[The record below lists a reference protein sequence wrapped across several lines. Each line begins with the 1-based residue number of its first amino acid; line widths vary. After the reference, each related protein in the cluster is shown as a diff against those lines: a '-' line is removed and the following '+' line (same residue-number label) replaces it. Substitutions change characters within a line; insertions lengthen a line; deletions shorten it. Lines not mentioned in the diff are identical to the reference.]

1 MRRNKLKV
9 LSSLAILGIAGLGL
23 AACNN
28 NTGSGTTPS
37 PTPTPTENGGGATTT
52 PTPTPVPT
60 TPSQTT
66 TTTPNQSSTANTP
79 AQKVVKS
86 ISISGGKTLY
96 LVGEE
101 FSFDGVVVTKTYND
115 ETQETATADEV
126 TYKIYSDEDGTKE
139 ATSIATAGT
148 YYVYVTCGGKDNYYA
163 ITVQEKQQTI
173 HENAVVKGV
182 TPTKTDISTKVDI
195 YNQNGNEVYATAN
208 SSKKI
213 QSEDKSATC
222 DGIEFSQRLKM
233 QGSAVAAGESVS
245 VAADGTVSNG
255 RVIVVKV
262 AQASK
267 LTFYGMPS
275 SEQKRSFI
283 LTNNADYSR
292 EVASAADKTNIGSY
306 KFDVAAG
313 TYYFYVGASND
324 ALGTNAGGW
333 YFYGVDIAYD
343 VPTSSLTYSEIKV
356 DASNAKTDFN
366 LNDTFSTDGLVVKGK
381 NNLGTWDILSKE
393 DYKVTNTDDTEVST
407 ATPGKKTLKVTA
419 KGHSDNYDI
428 QVINPNATVENIVVK
443 EEAKGVYKQ
452 GEVISLSG
460 LVITSTD
467 SDSVTQDIAYDAEK
481 ITYKVLDGETDVT
494 SQFTTLTKGT
504 YTVELT
510 YASKTTTYNITML
523 EVKER
528 KFEYKNEVAVGSDS
542 YASSLIV
549 SYTDGTDADW
559 SKYNDTILST
569 AEGYSTK
576 FYSDADCTTLIDT
589 ATNAFA
595 SVGTVYMKLSYQ
607 DYSSNA
613 ITLTVKNFNSESYYT
628 KDNLTSSSVVKDATI
643 FDGNLITITGGKNLG
658 APEGKDG
665 ICNQEVQIK
674 LDANTDASKFKGL
687 ILNIKQKVALKLYMN
702 CSTDKSGKT
711 FVIKDP
717 TGKIVFTS
725 NDIVKNKTDNT
736 LVEVTLEAGTY
747 TIESLTGSVRF
758 AGIEATKAE

>member
-28 NTGSGTTPS
+28 NTGSGTTQS
-37 PTPTPTENGGGATTT
+37 PTSTPTENGGGATTPT

-60 TPSQTT
+60 TPSQST
-66 TTTPNQSSTANTP
+66 TTTPNQSSTNTP
-79 AQKVVKS
+79 EQNKIES
-86 ISISGGKTLY
+86 ISVSGQTK
-96 LVGEE
+96 E
-101 FSFDGVVVTKTYND
+101 FLPGSEFVFGGTVTKN
-115 ETQETATADEV
+115 
-126 TYKIYSDEDGTKE
+126 YSDGSQVVATEEEYIVTIYTDNSYETE
-139 ATSIATAGT
+139 AENIKTAGT
-148 YYVYVTCGGKDNYYA
+148 YYVVVSIGDKLATYEIV
-163 ITVQEKQQTI
+163 VREKQQTI

-195 YNQNGNEVYATAN
+195 YNQHGNEVYVTAN

-213 QSEDKSATC
+213 QSEDKTATC

-233 QGSAVAAGESVS
+233 QGSAVAAGESVNVS
-245 VAADGTVSNG
+245 ADGTVSNG

-306 KFDVAAG
+306 EFDVAAG
-313 TYYFYVGASND
+313 TYYFYVGATN
-324 ALGTNAGGW
+324 ATLGTTAGGW

-343 VPTSSLTYSEIKV
+343 VPASSLTYSEIKV
-356 DASNAKTDFN
+356 DASNVRTDFN

-419 KGHSDNYDI
+419 KGHSDTYDI
-428 QVINPNATVENIVVK
+428 QVINPNATIENIVVK

-481 ITYKVLDGETDVT
+481 ITYKVLDGEADVT
-494 SQFTTLTKGT
+494 SQFITLTKGT

-523 EVKER
+523 EVKEG

-628 KDNLTSSSVVKDATI
+628 KDNLTSSSVVKNVTI

-747 TIESLTGSVRF
+747 TIESITGSVRF

>member
-1 MRRNKLKV
+1 MKRNKLKV

-28 NTGSGTTPS
+28 NTGSGTTQS
-37 PTPTPTENGGGATTT
+37 PTTTPTENGGGATTPT

-60 TPSQTT
+60 TPSQST
-66 TTTPNQSSTANTP
+66 TTTPNQSSTNTP
-79 AQKVVKS
+79 EQNKIES
-86 ISISGGKTLY
+86 ISVSGQTK
-96 LVGEE
+96 E
-101 FSFDGVVVTKTYND
+101 FLPGSEFVFGGTVTKN
-115 ETQETATADEV
+115 
-126 TYKIYSDEDGTKE
+126 YSDGSQVVATEEEYIVTIYTDNSYETE
-139 ATSIATAGT
+139 AENIKTAGT
-148 YYVYVTCGGKDNYYA
+148 YYVVVSIGDKLATYEIV
-163 ITVQEKQQTI
+163 VREKQQTI

-182 TPTKTDISTKVDI
+182 TPTNTDISTKVDI
-195 YNQNGNEVYATAN
+195 YNQHGNEVYVTAN

-213 QSEDKSATC
+213 QSEDKTATC

-233 QGSAVAAGESVS
+233 QGSAVAAGESVNVS
-245 VAADGTVSNG
+245 ADGTVSNG

-306 KFDVAAG
+306 EFDVAAG
-313 TYYFYVGASND
+313 TYYFYVGATN
-324 ALGTNAGGW
+324 ATLGTTAGGW

-343 VPTSSLTYSEIKV
+343 VPASSLTYSEIKV
-356 DASNAKTDFN
+356 DASNVRTDFN

-419 KGHSDNYDI
+419 KGHSDTYDI
-428 QVINPNATVENIVVK
+428 QVINPNATIENIVVK

-481 ITYKVLDGETDVT
+481 ITYKVLDGEADVT

-523 EVKER
+523 EVKEG

-613 ITLTVKNFNSESYYT
+613 ITLTVKNFNSESYYV
-628 KDNLTSSSVVKDATI
+628 KDANLTSGTDYKKQTLFEGNFVDVKV
-643 FDGNLITITGGKNLG
+643 GTGTCKADSNT
-658 APEGKDG
+658 A
-665 ICNQEVQIK
+665 INQGEMQIK
-674 LDANTDASKFKGL
+674 LDAGDGKEIIFVV
-687 ILNIKQKVALKLYMN
+687 KQKITLKIIAN
-702 CSTDKSGKT
+702 ASGNKKYI
-711 FVIKDP
+711 IKDAVG
-717 TGKIVFTS
+717 TELKAGDLS
-725 NDIVKNKTDNT
+725 KTADGDT
-736 LVEVTLEAGTY
+736 TIEITLEAGTY
-747 TIESLTGSVRF
+747 SFTSNGGGVRF

>member
-66 TTTPNQSSTANTP
+66 TTTPNQSSTNTP
-79 AQKVVKS
+79 EQNKIES
-86 ISISGGKTLY
+86 ISVSGQTK
-96 LVGEE
+96 E
-101 FSFDGVVVTKTYND
+101 FLPGSEFVFGGTVTKN
-115 ETQETATADEV
+115 
-126 TYKIYSDEDGTKE
+126 YSDGSQVVATEEEYIVTIYTDNSYETE
-139 ATSIATAGT
+139 AENIKTAGT
-148 YYVYVTCGGKDNYYA
+148 YYVVVSIGDKLATYEIV
-163 ITVQEKQQTI
+163 VREKQQTI

-195 YNQNGNEVYATAN
+195 YNQHGNEVYVTAN

-213 QSEDKSATC
+213 QSEDKTATC

-233 QGSAVAAGESVS
+233 QGSAVAAGESVNVS
-245 VAADGTVSNG
+245 ADGTVSNG

-306 KFDVAAG
+306 EFDVAAG
-313 TYYFYVGASND
+313 TYYFYVGATN
-324 ALGTNAGGW
+324 ATLGTTAGGW

-343 VPTSSLTYSEIKV
+343 VPASSLTYSEIKV
-356 DASNAKTDFN
+356 DASNVRTDFN

-419 KGHSDNYDI
+419 KGHSDTYDI
-428 QVINPNATVENIVVK
+428 QVINPNATIENIVVK

-481 ITYKVLDGETDVT
+481 ITYKVLDGEADVT

-523 EVKER
+523 EVKEG

-613 ITLTVKNFNSESYYT
+613 ITLTVKNFNSESYYV
-628 KDNLTSSSVVKDATI
+628 KDANLTSGTDYKKQTLFEGNFVDVKV
-643 FDGNLITITGGKNLG
+643 GTGTCKADSNT
-658 APEGKDG
+658 A
-665 ICNQEVQIK
+665 INQGEMQIK
-674 LDANTDASKFKGL
+674 LDAGDGKEIIFVV
-687 ILNIKQKVALKLYMN
+687 KQKITLKIIAN
-702 CSTDKSGKT
+702 ASGNKKYI
-711 FVIKDP
+711 IKDAVG
-717 TGKIVFTS
+717 TELKAGDLS
-725 NDIVKNKTDNT
+725 KTADGDT
-736 LVEVTLEAGTY
+736 TIEITLEAGTY
-747 TIESLTGSVRF
+747 SFTSNGGGVRF

>member
-1 MRRNKLKV
+1 MKRNKLKV

-28 NTGSGTTPS
+28 NTGSGTTQS
-37 PTPTPTENGGGATTT
+37 PTTTPTENGGGATTPT

-60 TPSQTT
+60 TPSQSTT
-66 TTTPNQSSTANTP
+66 PTPNQSSTNTP
-79 AQKVVKS
+79 EQNKIES
-86 ISISGGKTLY
+86 ISVSGQTK
-96 LVGEE
+96 E
-101 FSFDGVVVTKTYND
+101 FLPGSEFVFGGTVTKN
-115 ETQETATADEV
+115 
-126 TYKIYSDEDGTKE
+126 YSDGSQVVATEEEYIVTIYTDNSYETE
-139 ATSIATAGT
+139 AENIKTAGT
-148 YYVYVTCGGKDNYYA
+148 YYVVVSIGDKLATYEIV
-163 ITVQEKQQTI
+163 VREKQQTI

-195 YNQNGNEVYATAN
+195 YNQHGNEVYVTAN

-213 QSEDKSATC
+213 QSEDKTATC

-233 QGSAVAAGESVS
+233 QGSAVAAGESVNVS
-245 VAADGTVSNG
+245 ADGTVSNG

-306 KFDVAAG
+306 EFDVAAG
-313 TYYFYVGASND
+313 TYYFYVGATN
-324 ALGTNAGGW
+324 ATLGTTAGGW

-343 VPTSSLTYSEIKV
+343 VPASSLTYSEIKV
-356 DASNAKTDFN
+356 DASNVRTDFN

-419 KGHSDNYDI
+419 KGHSDTYDI
-428 QVINPNATVENIVVK
+428 QVINPNATIENIVVK

-481 ITYKVLDGETDVT
+481 ITYKVLDGEADVT

-523 EVKER
+523 EVKEG

-613 ITLTVKNFNSESYYT
+613 ITLTVKNFNSESYYV
-628 KDNLTSSSVVKDATI
+628 KDANLTSGTDYKKQTLFEGNFVDVKV
-643 FDGNLITITGGKNLG
+643 GTGTCKADSNT
-658 APEGKDG
+658 A
-665 ICNQEVQIK
+665 INQGEMQIK
-674 LDANTDASKFKGL
+674 LDAGDGKEIIFVV
-687 ILNIKQKVALKLYMN
+687 KQKITLKIIAN
-702 CSTDKSGKT
+702 ASGNKKYI
-711 FVIKDP
+711 IKDAVG
-717 TGKIVFTS
+717 TELKAGDLS
-725 NDIVKNKTDNT
+725 KTADGDT
-736 LVEVTLEAGTY
+736 TIEITLEAGTY
-747 TIESLTGSVRF
+747 SFTSNGGGVRF

>member
-1 MRRNKLKV
+1 MKRNKLKV

-28 NTGSGTTPS
+28 NTGSGTTQS
-37 PTPTPTENGGGATTT
+37 PTTTPTENGGGATTPT

-60 TPSQTT
+60 TPSQST
-66 TTTPNQSSTANTP
+66 TTTPNQSSTNTP
-79 AQKVVKS
+79 EQNKIES
-86 ISISGGKTLY
+86 ISVSGQTK
-96 LVGEE
+96 E
-101 FSFDGVVVTKTYND
+101 FLPGSEFVFGGTVTKN
-115 ETQETATADEV
+115 
-126 TYKIYSDEDGTKE
+126 YSDGSQVVATEEEYIVTIYTDNSYETE
-139 ATSIATAGT
+139 AENIKTAGT
-148 YYVYVTCGGKDNYYA
+148 YYVVVSIGDKLATYEIV
-163 ITVQEKQQTI
+163 VREKQQTI

-195 YNQNGNEVYATAN
+195 YNQHGNEVYVTAN

-213 QSEDKSATC
+213 QSEDKTATC

-233 QGSAVAAGESVS
+233 QGSAVAAGESVNVS
-245 VAADGTVSNG
+245 ADGTVSNG

-306 KFDVAAG
+306 EFDVAAG
-313 TYYFYVGASND
+313 TYYFYVGSTNAT
-324 ALGTNAGGW
+324 LGTTAGGW

-343 VPTSSLTYSEIKV
+343 VPASSLTYSEIKV
-356 DASNAKTDFN
+356 DASNVRTDFN

-419 KGHSDNYDI
+419 KGHSDTYDI
-428 QVINPNATVENIVVK
+428 QVINPNATIENIVVK

-481 ITYKVLDGETDVT
+481 ITYKVLDGEADVT

-523 EVKER
+523 EVKEG

-613 ITLTVKNFNSESYYT
+613 ITLTVKNFNSESYYV
-628 KDNLTSSSVVKDATI
+628 KDANLTSGTDYKKQTLFEGNFVDVKV
-643 FDGNLITITGGKNLG
+643 GTGTCKADSNT
-658 APEGKDG
+658 A
-665 ICNQEVQIK
+665 INQGEMQIK
-674 LDANTDASKFKGL
+674 LDAGDGKEIIFVV
-687 ILNIKQKVALKLYMN
+687 KQKITLKIIAN
-702 CSTDKSGKT
+702 ASGNKKYI
-711 FVIKDP
+711 IKDAVG
-717 TGKIVFTS
+717 TELKAGDLS
-725 NDIVKNKTDNT
+725 KTADGDT
-736 LVEVTLEAGTY
+736 TIEITLEAGTY
-747 TIESLTGSVRF
+747 SFTSNGGGVRF

>member
-28 NTGSGTTPS
+28 TGSGTTQS
-37 PTPTPTENGGGATTT
+37 PTTTPTENGGGATTPT

-60 TPSQTT
+60 TPSQSTT
-66 TTTPNQSSTANTP
+66 PTPNQSSTNTP
-79 AQKVVKS
+79 EQNKIES
-86 ISISGGKTLY
+86 ISVSGQTK
-96 LVGEE
+96 E
-101 FSFDGVVVTKTYND
+101 FLPGSEFVFGGTVTKN
-115 ETQETATADEV
+115 
-126 TYKIYSDEDGTKE
+126 YSDGSQVVATEEEYIVTIYTDNSYETE
-139 ATSIATAGT
+139 AENIKTAGT
-148 YYVYVTCGGKDNYYA
+148 YYVVVSIGDKLATYEIV
-163 ITVQEKQQTI
+163 VREKQQTI

-195 YNQNGNEVYATAN
+195 YNQHGNEVYVTAN

-213 QSEDKSATC
+213 QSEDKTATC

-233 QGSAVAAGESVS
+233 QGSAVAAGESVNVS
-245 VAADGTVSNG
+245 ADGTVSNG

-306 KFDVAAG
+306 EFDVAAG
-313 TYYFYVGASND
+313 TYYFYVGATN
-324 ALGTNAGGW
+324 ATLGTTAGGW

-343 VPTSSLTYSEIKV
+343 VPASSLTYSEIKV
-356 DASNAKTDFN
+356 DASNVRTDFN

-419 KGHSDNYDI
+419 KGHSDTYDI
-428 QVINPNATVENIVVK
+428 QVINPNATIENIVVK

-481 ITYKVLDGETDVT
+481 ITYKVLDGEADVT

-523 EVKER
+523 EVKEG

-613 ITLTVKNFNSESYYT
+613 ITLTVKNFNSESYYV
-628 KDNLTSSSVVKDATI
+628 KDANLTSGTDYKKQTLFEGNFVDVKV
-643 FDGNLITITGGKNLG
+643 GTGTCKADSNT
-658 APEGKDG
+658 A
-665 ICNQEVQIK
+665 INQGEMQIK
-674 LDANTDASKFKGL
+674 LDAGDGKEIIFVV
-687 ILNIKQKVALKLYMN
+687 KQKITLKIIAN
-702 CSTDKSGKT
+702 ASGNKKYI
-711 FVIKDP
+711 IKDAVG
-717 TGKIVFTS
+717 TELKAGDLS
-725 NDIVKNKTDNT
+725 KTADGDT
-736 LVEVTLEAGTY
+736 TIEITLEAGTY
-747 TIESLTGSVRF
+747 SFTSNGGGVRF

>member
-28 NTGSGTTPS
+28 NTGSGTTQS
-37 PTPTPTENGGGATTT
+37 PTTTPTENGGGATTPT

-60 TPSQTT
+60 TPSQST
-66 TTTPNQSSTANTP
+66 TTTPNQSSTNTP
-79 AQKVVKS
+79 EQNKIES
-86 ISISGGKTLY
+86 ISVSGQTK
-96 LVGEE
+96 E
-101 FSFDGVVVTKTYND
+101 FLPGSEFVFGGTVTKN
-115 ETQETATADEV
+115 
-126 TYKIYSDEDGTKE
+126 YSDGSQVVATEEEYIVTIYTDNSYETE
-139 ATSIATAGT
+139 AENIKTAGT
-148 YYVYVTCGGKDNYYA
+148 YYVVVSIGDKLATYEIV
-163 ITVQEKQQTI
+163 VREKQQTI

-195 YNQNGNEVYATAN
+195 YNQHGNEVYVTAN

-213 QSEDKSATC
+213 QSEDKTATC

-233 QGSAVAAGESVS
+233 QGSAVAAGESVNVS
-245 VAADGTVSNG
+245 ADGTVSNG

-306 KFDVAAG
+306 EFDVAAG
-313 TYYFYVGASND
+313 TYYFYVGATN
-324 ALGTNAGGW
+324 ATLGTTAGGW

-343 VPTSSLTYSEIKV
+343 VPASSLTYSEIKV
-356 DASNAKTDFN
+356 DASNVRTDFN

-419 KGHSDNYDI
+419 KGHSDTYDI
-428 QVINPNATVENIVVK
+428 QVINPNATIENIVVK

-467 SDSVTQDIAYDAEK
+467 SDSVTQDIAYDVEK
-481 ITYKVLDGETDVT
+481 ITYKVLDGEADVT

-523 EVKER
+523 EVKEG

-613 ITLTVKNFNSESYYT
+613 ITLTVKNFNSESYYV
-628 KDNLTSSSVVKDATI
+628 KDANLTSGTDYKKQTLFEGNFVDVKV
-643 FDGNLITITGGKNLG
+643 GTGTCKADSNT
-658 APEGKDG
+658 A
-665 ICNQEVQIK
+665 INQGEMQIK
-674 LDANTDASKFKGL
+674 LDAGDGKEIIFVV
-687 ILNIKQKVALKLYMN
+687 KQKITLKIIAN
-702 CSTDKSGKT
+702 ASGNKKYI
-711 FVIKDP
+711 IKDAVG
-717 TGKIVFTS
+717 TELKAGDLS
-725 NDIVKNKTDNT
+725 KTADGDT
-736 LVEVTLEAGTY
+736 TIEITLEAGTY
-747 TIESLTGSVRF
+747 SFTSNGGGVRF

>member
-1 MRRNKLKV
+1 MKRNKLKV

-28 NTGSGTTPS
+28 NTGSGTTQS
-37 PTPTPTENGGGATTT
+37 PTQTPTENGGATTPT

-60 TPSQTT
+60 TPSQST
-66 TTTPNQSSTANTP
+66 TTTPNQSSTNTP
-79 AQKVVKS
+79 EQNKIES
-86 ISISGGKTLY
+86 ISVSGQTK
-96 LVGEE
+96 E
-101 FSFDGVVVTKTYND
+101 FLPGSEFVFGGTVTKN
-115 ETQETATADEV
+115 
-126 TYKIYSDEDGTKE
+126 YSDGSQVVATEEEYIVTIYTDNSYETE
-139 ATSIATAGT
+139 AENIKTAGT
-148 YYVYVTCGGKDNYYA
+148 YYVVVSIGDKLATYEIV
-163 ITVQEKQQTI
+163 VREKQQTI

-195 YNQNGNEVYATAN
+195 YNQHGNEVYVTAN

-213 QSEDKSATC
+213 QSEDKTATC

-233 QGSAVAAGESVS
+233 QGSAVAAGESVNVS
-245 VAADGTVSNG
+245 ADGTVSNG

-306 KFDVAAG
+306 EFDVAAG
-313 TYYFYVGASND
+313 TYYFYVGATN
-324 ALGTNAGGW
+324 ATLGTTAGGW

-343 VPTSSLTYSEIKV
+343 VPASSLTYSEIKV
-356 DASNAKTDFN
+356 DASNVRTDFN

-393 DYKVTNTDDTEVST
+393 DYKVTNNDDTEVST

-419 KGHSDNYDI
+419 KGHSDTYDI
-428 QVINPNATVENIVVK
+428 QVINPNATIENIVVK

-452 GEVISLSG
+452 GEVIYLSG

-481 ITYKVLDGETDVT
+481 ITYKVLDGEADVT

-523 EVKER
+523 EVKEG

-613 ITLTVKNFNSESYYT
+613 ITLTVKNFNSESYYV
-628 KDNLTSSSVVKDATI
+628 KDANLTSGTDYKKQTLFEGNFVDVKV
-643 FDGNLITITGGKNLG
+643 GTGTCKADSNT
-658 APEGKDG
+658 A
-665 ICNQEVQIK
+665 INQGEMQIK
-674 LDANTDASKFKGL
+674 LDAGDGKEIIFVV
-687 ILNIKQKVALKLYMN
+687 KQKITLKIIAN
-702 CSTDKSGKT
+702 ASGNKKYI
-711 FVIKDP
+711 IKDAVG
-717 TGKIVFTS
+717 TELKAGDLS
-725 NDIVKNKTDNT
+725 KTADGDT
-736 LVEVTLEAGTY
+736 TIEITLEAGTY
-747 TIESLTGSVRF
+747 SFTSNGGGVRF

>member
-1 MRRNKLKV
+1 MKRNKLKV
-9 LSSLAILGIAGLGL
+9 LNSLAILGIAGLGL

-28 NTGSGTTPS
+28 NTGSGTTQS
-37 PTPTPTENGGGATTT
+37 PTTTPTENGGGATTPT

-60 TPSQTT
+60 TPSQST
-66 TTTPNQSSTANTP
+66 TTTPNQSSTNTP
-79 AQKVVKS
+79 EQNKIES
-86 ISISGGKTLY
+86 ISVSGQTK
-96 LVGEE
+96 E
-101 FSFDGVVVTKTYND
+101 FLPGSEFVFGGTVTKN
-115 ETQETATADEV
+115 
-126 TYKIYSDEDGTKE
+126 YSDGSQVVATEEEYIVTIYTDNSYETE
-139 ATSIATAGT
+139 AENIKTAGT
-148 YYVYVTCGGKDNYYA
+148 YYVVVSIGDKLATYEIV
-163 ITVQEKQQTI
+163 VREKQQTI

-182 TPTKTDISTKVDI
+182 TPTETDISTKVDI
-195 YNQNGNEVYATAN
+195 YNQHGNEVYVTAN

-213 QSEDKSATC
+213 QSEDKTATC

-233 QGSAVAAGESVS
+233 QGSAVAAGESVNVS
-245 VAADGTVSNG
+245 ADGTVSNG

-306 KFDVAAG
+306 EFDVAAG
-313 TYYFYVGASND
+313 TYYFYVGATN
-324 ALGTNAGGW
+324 ATLGTTAGGW

-343 VPTSSLTYSEIKV
+343 VPASSLTYSEIKV
-356 DASNAKTDFN
+356 DASNVRTDFN

-419 KGHSDNYDI
+419 KGHSDTYDI
-428 QVINPNATVENIVVK
+428 QVINPNATIENIVVK

-481 ITYKVLDGETDVT
+481 ITYKVLDGEADVT

-523 EVKER
+523 EVKEG

-613 ITLTVKNFNSESYYT
+613 ITLTVKNFNSESYYV
-628 KDNLTSSSVVKDATI
+628 KDANLTSGTDYKKQTLFEGNFVDVKV
-643 FDGNLITITGGKNLG
+643 GTGTCKADSNT
-658 APEGKDG
+658 A
-665 ICNQEVQIK
+665 INQGEMQIK
-674 LDANTDASKFKGL
+674 LDAGDGKEIIFVV
-687 ILNIKQKVALKLYMN
+687 KQKITLKIIAN
-702 CSTDKSGKT
+702 ASGNKKYI
-711 FVIKDP
+711 IKDAVG
-717 TGKIVFTS
+717 TELKAGDLS
-725 NDIVKNKTDNT
+725 KTADGDT
-736 LVEVTLEAGTY
+736 TIEITLEAGTY
-747 TIESLTGSVRF
+747 SFTSNGGGVRF

>member
-1 MRRNKLKV
+1 MKRNKLKV

-28 NTGSGTTPS
+28 NTGSGTTQS
-37 PTPTPTENGGGATTT
+37 PTTTPTENGGGATTPT

-60 TPSQTT
+60 TPSQST
-66 TTTPNQSSTANTP
+66 TTTPNQSSTNTP
-79 AQKVVKS
+79 EQNKIES
-86 ISISGGKTLY
+86 ISVSGQTK
-96 LVGEE
+96 E
-101 FSFDGVVVTKTYND
+101 FLPGSEFVFGGTVTKN
-115 ETQETATADEV
+115 
-126 TYKIYSDEDGTKE
+126 YSDGSQVVATEEEYIVTIYTDNSYETE
-139 ATSIATAGT
+139 AENIKTAGT
-148 YYVYVTCGGKDNYYA
+148 YYVVVSIGDKLATYEIV
-163 ITVQEKQQTI
+163 VREKQQTI

-195 YNQNGNEVYATAN
+195 YNQHGNEVYVTAN

-213 QSEDKSATC
+213 QSEDKTATC

-233 QGSAVAAGESVS
+233 QGSAVAAGESVNVS
-245 VAADGTVSNG
+245 ADGTVSNG

-306 KFDVAAG
+306 EFDVAAG
-313 TYYFYVGASND
+313 TYYFYVGATN
-324 ALGTNAGGW
+324 ATLGTTAGGW

-343 VPTSSLTYSEIKV
+343 VPASSLTYSEIKV
-356 DASNAKTDFN
+356 DASNVRTDFN

-419 KGHSDNYDI
+419 KGHSDTYDI
-428 QVINPNATVENIVVK
+428 QVINPNATIENIVVK

-481 ITYKVLDGETDVT
+481 ITYKVLDGEADVT

-523 EVKER
+523 EVKEG

-613 ITLTVKNFNSESYYT
+613 ITLTVKNFNSESYYV
-628 KDNLTSSSVVKDATI
+628 KDANLTSGTDYKKQTLFEGNFVDVKV
-643 FDGNLITITGGKNLG
+643 GTGTCKADSNT
-658 APEGKDG
+658 A
-665 ICNQEVQIK
+665 INQGEMQIK
-674 LDANTDASKFKGL
+674 LDAGDGKEIIFVV
-687 ILNIKQKVALKLYMN
+687 KQKITLKIIAN
-702 CSTDKSGKT
+702 ASGNKKYI
-711 FVIKDP
+711 IKDAVG
-717 TGKIVFTS
+717 TELKAGDLS
-725 NDIVKNKTDNT
+725 KTADGDT
-736 LVEVTLEAGTY
+736 TIEITLEAGTY
-747 TIESLTGSVRF
+747 FFTSNGGGVRF

>member
-1 MRRNKLKV
+1 MKRNKLKV

-28 NTGSGTTPS
+28 NTGSGTTQS
-37 PTPTPTENGGGATTT
+37 PTQTPTENGGGATTPT

-60 TPSQTT
+60 TPSQST
-66 TTTPNQSSTANTP
+66 TTTPNQSSTNTP
-79 AQKVVKS
+79 EQNKIES
-86 ISISGGKTLY
+86 ISVSGQTK
-96 LVGEE
+96 E
-101 FSFDGVVVTKTYND
+101 FLPGSEFVFGGTVTKN
-115 ETQETATADEV
+115 
-126 TYKIYSDEDGTKE
+126 YSDGSQVVATEEEYIVTIYTDNSYETE
-139 ATSIATAGT
+139 AENIKTAGT
-148 YYVYVTCGGKDNYYA
+148 YYVVVSIGDKLATYEIV
-163 ITVQEKQQTI
+163 VREKQQTI

-195 YNQNGNEVYATAN
+195 YNQHGNEVYVTAN

-213 QSEDKSATC
+213 QSEDKTATC

-233 QGSAVAAGESVS
+233 QGSAVAAGESVNVS
-245 VAADGTVSNG
+245 ADGTVSNG

-306 KFDVAAG
+306 EFDVAAG
-313 TYYFYVGASND
+313 TYYFYVGATN
-324 ALGTNAGGW
+324 ATLGTTAGGW

-343 VPTSSLTYSEIKV
+343 VPASSLTYSEIKV
-356 DASNAKTDFN
+356 DASNVRTDFN

-393 DYKVTNTDDTEVST
+393 DYKVTNNDDTEVST

-419 KGHSDNYDI
+419 KGHSDTYDI
-428 QVINPNATVENIVVK
+428 QVINPNATIENIVVK

-481 ITYKVLDGETDVT
+481 ITYKVLDGEADVT

-523 EVKER
+523 EVKEG

-569 AEGYSTK
+569 AQGYSTK

-613 ITLTVKNFNSESYYT
+613 ITLTVKNFNSESYYV
-628 KDNLTSSSVVKDATI
+628 KDANLTSGTDYKKQTLFEGNFVDVKV
-643 FDGNLITITGGKNLG
+643 GTGTCKADSNT
-658 APEGKDG
+658 A
-665 ICNQEVQIK
+665 INQGEMQIK
-674 LDANTDASKFKGL
+674 LDAGDGKEIIFVV
-687 ILNIKQKVALKLYMN
+687 KQKITLKIIAN
-702 CSTDKSGKT
+702 ASGNKKYI
-711 FVIKDP
+711 IKDAVG
-717 TGKIVFTS
+717 TELKAGDLS
-725 NDIVKNKTDNT
+725 KTADGDT
-736 LVEVTLEAGTY
+736 TIEITLEAGTY
-747 TIESLTGSVRF
+747 SFTSNGGGVRF

>member
-1 MRRNKLKV
+1 MKRNKLKV

-28 NTGSGTTPS
+28 NTGSGTTQS
-37 PTPTPTENGGGATTT
+37 PTTTPTENGGGATTPT

-60 TPSQTT
+60 TPSQST
-66 TTTPNQSSTANTP
+66 TTTPNQSSTNTP
-79 AQKVVKS
+79 EQNKIES
-86 ISISGGKTLY
+86 ISVSGQTK
-96 LVGEE
+96 E
-101 FSFDGVVVTKTYND
+101 FLPGSEFVFGGTVTKN
-115 ETQETATADEV
+115 
-126 TYKIYSDEDGTKE
+126 YSDGSQVVATEEEYIVTIYTDNSYETE
-139 ATSIATAGT
+139 AENIKTAGT
-148 YYVYVTCGGKDNYYA
+148 YYVVVSIGDKLATYEIV
-163 ITVQEKQQTI
+163 VREKQQTI

-182 TPTKTDISTKVDI
+182 TPTKTDISTNVDI
-195 YNQNGNEVYATAN
+195 YNQHGNEVYVTAN

-213 QSEDKSATC
+213 QSEDKTATC

-233 QGSAVAAGESVS
+233 QGSAVAAGESVNVS
-245 VAADGTVSNG
+245 ADGTVSNG

-306 KFDVAAG
+306 EFDVAAG
-313 TYYFYVGASND
+313 TYYFYVGATN
-324 ALGTNAGGW
+324 ATLGTTAGGW

-343 VPTSSLTYSEIKV
+343 VPASSLTYSEIKV
-356 DASNAKTDFN
+356 DASNVRTDFN

-419 KGHSDNYDI
+419 KGHSDTYDI
-428 QVINPNATVENIVVK
+428 QVINPNATIENIVVK

-481 ITYKVLDGETDVT
+481 ITYKVLDGEADVT

-523 EVKER
+523 EVKEG

-613 ITLTVKNFNSESYYT
+613 ITLTVKNFNSESYYV
-628 KDNLTSSSVVKDATI
+628 KDANLTSGTDYKKQTLFEGNFVDVKV
-643 FDGNLITITGGKNLG
+643 GTGTCKADSNT
-658 APEGKDG
+658 A
-665 ICNQEVQIK
+665 INQGEMQIK
-674 LDANTDASKFKGL
+674 LDAGDGKEIIFVV
-687 ILNIKQKVALKLYMN
+687 KQKITLKIIAN
-702 CSTDKSGKT
+702 ASGNKKYI
-711 FVIKDP
+711 IKDAVG
-717 TGKIVFTS
+717 TELKAGDLS
-725 NDIVKNKTDNT
+725 KTADGDT
-736 LVEVTLEAGTY
+736 TIEITLEAGTY
-747 TIESLTGSVRF
+747 SFTSNGGGVRF

>member
-1 MRRNKLKV
+1 MKRNKLKV

-28 NTGSGTTPS
+28 NTGSGTTQS
-37 PTPTPTENGGGATTT
+37 PTTTPTENGGGATT

-60 TPSQTT
+60 TPSQST
-66 TTTPNQSSTANTP
+66 TTTPNQSSTNTP
-79 AQKVVKS
+79 EQNKIES
-86 ISISGGKTLY
+86 ISVSGQTK
-96 LVGEE
+96 E
-101 FSFDGVVVTKTYND
+101 FLPGSEFVFGGTVTKN
-115 ETQETATADEV
+115 
-126 TYKIYSDEDGTKE
+126 YSDGSQVVATEEEYIVTIYTDNSYETE
-139 ATSIATAGT
+139 AENIKTAGT
-148 YYVYVTCGGKDNYYA
+148 YYVVVSIGDKLATYEIV
-163 ITVQEKQQTI
+163 VREKQQTI

-195 YNQNGNEVYATAN
+195 YNQHGNEVYVTAN

-213 QSEDKSATC
+213 QSEDKTATC

-233 QGSAVAAGESVS
+233 QGSAVAAGESVNVS
-245 VAADGTVSNG
+245 ADGTVSNG

-306 KFDVAAG
+306 EFDVAAG
-313 TYYFYVGASND
+313 TYYFYVGATN
-324 ALGTNAGGW
+324 ATLGTTAGGW

-343 VPTSSLTYSEIKV
+343 VPASSLTYSEIKV
-356 DASNAKTDFN
+356 DASNVRTDFN

-419 KGHSDNYDI
+419 KGHSDTYDI
-428 QVINPNATVENIVVK
+428 QVINPNATIENIVVK

-481 ITYKVLDGETDVT
+481 ITYKVLDGEADVT

-523 EVKER
+523 EVKEG

-613 ITLTVKNFNSESYYT
+613 ITLTVKNFNSESYYV
-628 KDNLTSSSVVKDATI
+628 KDANLTSGTDYKKQTLFEGNFVDVKV
-643 FDGNLITITGGKNLG
+643 GTGTCKADSNT
-658 APEGKDG
+658 A
-665 ICNQEVQIK
+665 INQGEMQIK
-674 LDANTDASKFKGL
+674 LDAGDGKEIIFVV
-687 ILNIKQKVALKLYMN
+687 KQKITLKIIAN
-702 CSTDKSGKT
+702 ASGNKKYI
-711 FVIKDP
+711 IKDAVG
-717 TGKIVFTS
+717 TELKAGDLS
-725 NDIVKNKTDNT
+725 KTADGDT
-736 LVEVTLEAGTY
+736 TIEITLEAGTY
-747 TIESLTGSVRF
+747 SFTSNGGGVRF

>member
-1 MRRNKLKV
+1 MKRNKLKV

-23 AACNN
+23 ASCNGGN
-28 NTGSGTTPS
+28 TPAASTTTGSQAASSTPA
-37 PTPTPTENGGGATTT
+37 PTPTPT
-52 PTPTPVPT
+52 PT

-66 TTTPNQSSTANTP
+66 TTTPNQSSTTNP
-79 AQKVVKS
+79 DQKVVKI
-86 ISISGGKTLY
+86 ISISGGKTQY

-101 FSFDGVVVTKTYND
+101 FSFDGVTVTKTYED
-115 ETQETATADEV
+115 DSQETATADEV
-126 TYKIYSDEDGTKE
+126 TYNIYSDEDGTQE
-139 ATSIATAGT
+139 VTSIATAGT
-148 YYVYVTCGGKDNYYA
+148 YYVYVTCAGKDNYYA

-173 HENAVVKGV
+173 HENAIVKGV
-182 TPTKTDISTKVDI
+182 TPTTTDISTKVDI

-262 AQASK
+262 AKASK

-283 LTNNADYSR
+283 LTNNADYSK
-292 EVASAADKTNIGSY
+292 EVASDADKTNIGSY

-324 ALGTNAGGW
+324 ALGTTAGGW

-343 VPTSSLTYSEIKV
+343 VPASSLTYSEIKI
-356 DASNAKTDFN
+356 DASNVRTDFN
-366 LNDTFSTDGLVVKGK
+366 VNDTFNTDGLIVKGK
-381 NNLGTWDILSKE
+381 NNLGTWDIISRE
-393 DYKVTNTDDTEVST
+393 DYTVTNTDDTEVST

-419 KGHSDNYDI
+419 KGHSDTYEI

-452 GEVISLSG
+452 GEEISLSG

-467 SDSVTQDIAYDAEK
+467 SDSVTQDIAYDAQK

-559 SKYNDTILST
+559 SKYNETILST
-569 AEGYSTK
+569 A
-576 FYSDADCTTLIDT
+576 
-589 ATNAFA
+589 
-595 SVGTVYMKLSYQ
+595 
-607 DYSSNA
+607 
-613 ITLTVKNFNSESYYT
+613 
-628 KDNLTSSSVVKDATI
+628 
-643 FDGNLITITGGKNLG
+643 
-658 APEGKDG
+658 
-665 ICNQEVQIK
+665 
-674 LDANTDASKFKGL
+674 
-687 ILNIKQKVALKLYMN
+687 
-702 CSTDKSGKT
+702 
-711 FVIKDP
+711 
-717 TGKIVFTS
+717 
-725 NDIVKNKTDNT
+725 
-736 LVEVTLEAGTY
+736 
-747 TIESLTGSVRF
+747 
-758 AGIEATKAE
+758 

>member
-1 MRRNKLKV
+1 MKRNKLKV

-28 NTGSGTTPS
+28 NTGSGTTQS
-37 PTPTPTENGGGATTT
+37 PTTTPTENGGGATTPT

-60 TPSQTT
+60 TPSQST
-66 TTTPNQSSTANTP
+66 TTTPNQSSTNTP
-79 AQKVVKS
+79 EQNKIES
-86 ISISGGKTLY
+86 ISVSGQTK
-96 LVGEE
+96 E
-101 FSFDGVVVTKTYND
+101 FLPGSEFVFGGTVTKN
-115 ETQETATADEV
+115 
-126 TYKIYSDEDGTKE
+126 YSDGSQVVATEEEYIVTIYTDNSYETE
-139 ATSIATAGT
+139 AENIKTAGT
-148 YYVYVTCGGKDNYYA
+148 YYVVVSIGDKLATYEIV
-163 ITVQEKQQTI
+163 VREKQQTI

-182 TPTKTDISTKVDI
+182 TPTETDISTKVDI
-195 YNQNGNEVYATAN
+195 YNQHGNEVYVTAN

-213 QSEDKSATC
+213 QSEDKTATC

-233 QGSAVAAGESVS
+233 QGSAVAAGESVNVS
-245 VAADGTVSNG
+245 ADGTVSNG

-306 KFDVAAG
+306 EFDVAAG
-313 TYYFYVGASND
+313 TYYFYVGATN
-324 ALGTNAGGW
+324 ATLGTTAGGW

-343 VPTSSLTYSEIKV
+343 VPASSLTYSEIKV
-356 DASNAKTDFN
+356 DASNVRTDFN

-419 KGHSDNYDI
+419 KGHSDTYDI
-428 QVINPNATVENIVVK
+428 QVINPNATIENIVVK

-481 ITYKVLDGETDVT
+481 ITYKVLDGEADVT

-523 EVKER
+523 EVKEG

-613 ITLTVKNFNSESYYT
+613 ITLTVKNFNSESYYV
-628 KDNLTSSSVVKDATI
+628 KDANLTSGTDYKKQTLFEGNFVDVKV
-643 FDGNLITITGGKNLG
+643 GTGTCKADSNT
-658 APEGKDG
+658 D
-665 ICNQEVQIK
+665 INQGEMQIK
-674 LDANTDASKFKGL
+674 LDAGDGKEIIFVV
-687 ILNIKQKVALKLYMN
+687 KQKITLKIIAN
-702 CSTDKSGKT
+702 ASGNKKYI
-711 FVIKDP
+711 IKDAVG
-717 TGKIVFTS
+717 TELKAGDLS
-725 NDIVKNKTDNT
+725 KTADGDT
-736 LVEVTLEAGTY
+736 TIEITLEAGTY
-747 TIESLTGSVRF
+747 SFTSNGGGVRF

>member
-1 MRRNKLKV
+1 MKRNKLKV

-28 NTGSGTTPS
+28 NTGSGTTQS
-37 PTPTPTENGGGATTT
+37 PTTTPTENGGGATTPT

-60 TPSQTT
+60 TPSQST
-66 TTTPNQSSTANTP
+66 TTTPNQSSTNTP
-79 AQKVVKS
+79 EQNKIES
-86 ISISGGKTLY
+86 ISVSGQTK
-96 LVGEE
+96 E
-101 FSFDGVVVTKTYND
+101 FLPGSEFVFGGTVTKN
-115 ETQETATADEV
+115 
-126 TYKIYSDEDGTKE
+126 YSDGSQVVATEEEYIVTIYTDNSYETE
-139 ATSIATAGT
+139 AENIKTAGT
-148 YYVYVTCGGKDNYYA
+148 YYVVVSIGDKLATYEIV
-163 ITVQEKQQTI
+163 VREKQQTI

-195 YNQNGNEVYATAN
+195 YNQHGNEVYVTAN

-213 QSEDKSATC
+213 QSEDKTATC

-233 QGSAVAAGESVS
+233 QGSAVAAGESVNVS
-245 VAADGTVSNG
+245 ADGTVSNG

-306 KFDVAAG
+306 EFDVAAG
-313 TYYFYVGASND
+313 TYYFYVGATN
-324 ALGTNAGGW
+324 ATLGTTAGGW

-343 VPTSSLTYSEIKV
+343 VPASSLTYSEIKV
-356 DASNAKTDFN
+356 DASNVRTDFN

-419 KGHSDNYDI
+419 KGHSDTYDI
-428 QVINPNATVENIVVK
+428 QVINPNATIENIVVK

-467 SDSVTQDIAYDAEK
+467 SNSVTQDIAYDAEK
-481 ITYKVLDGETDVT
+481 ITYKVLDGEADVT

-523 EVKER
+523 EVKEG

-613 ITLTVKNFNSESYYT
+613 ITLTVKNFNSESYYV
-628 KDNLTSSSVVKDATI
+628 KDANLTSGTDYKKQTLFEGNFVDVKV
-643 FDGNLITITGGKNLG
+643 GTGTCKADSNT
-658 APEGKDG
+658 A
-665 ICNQEVQIK
+665 INQGEMQIK
-674 LDANTDASKFKGL
+674 LDAGDGKEIIFVV
-687 ILNIKQKVALKLYMN
+687 KQKITLKIIAN
-702 CSTDKSGKT
+702 ASGNKKYI
-711 FVIKDP
+711 IKDAVG
-717 TGKIVFTS
+717 TELKAGDLS
-725 NDIVKNKTDNT
+725 KTADGDT
-736 LVEVTLEAGTY
+736 TIEITLEAGTY
-747 TIESLTGSVRF
+747 SFTSNGGGVRF

>member
-1 MRRNKLKV
+1 MKRNKLKV

-28 NTGSGTTPS
+28 NTGSGTTQS
-37 PTPTPTENGGGATTT
+37 PTTTPTENGGGATTPT

-60 TPSQTT
+60 TPSQST
-66 TTTPNQSSTANTP
+66 TTTPNQSSTNTP
-79 AQKVVKS
+79 EQNKIES
-86 ISISGGKTLY
+86 ISVSGQTK
-96 LVGEE
+96 E
-101 FSFDGVVVTKTYND
+101 FLPGSEFVFGGTVTKN
-115 ETQETATADEV
+115 
-126 TYKIYSDEDGTKE
+126 YSDGSQVVATEEEYIVTIYTDNSYETE
-139 ATSIATAGT
+139 AENIKTAGT
-148 YYVYVTCGGKDNYYA
+148 YYVVVSIGDKLATYEIV
-163 ITVQEKQQTI
+163 VREKQQTI

-195 YNQNGNEVYATAN
+195 YNQHGNEVYVTAN

-213 QSEDKSATC
+213 QSEDKTATC

-233 QGSAVAAGESVS
+233 QGSAVAAGESVNVS
-245 VAADGTVSNG
+245 ADGTVSNG

-306 KFDVAAG
+306 EFDVAAG
-313 TYYFYVGASND
+313 TYYFYVGATN
-324 ALGTNAGGW
+324 ATLGTTAGGW

-343 VPTSSLTYSEIKV
+343 VPASSLTYSEIKV
-356 DASNAKTDFN
+356 DASNVRTDFN

-419 KGHSDNYDI
+419 KGHSDTYDI
-428 QVINPNATVENIVVK
+428 QVINPNATIENIVVK

-481 ITYKVLDGETDVT
+481 ITYKVLDGEADVT

-523 EVKER
+523 EVKEG

-559 SKYNDTILST
+559 SKYNDTILNT

-613 ITLTVKNFNSESYYT
+613 ITLTVKNFNSESYYV
-628 KDNLTSSSVVKDATI
+628 KDANLTSGTDYKKQTLFEGNFVDVKV
-643 FDGNLITITGGKNLG
+643 GTGTCKADSNT
-658 APEGKDG
+658 A
-665 ICNQEVQIK
+665 INQGEMQIK
-674 LDANTDASKFKGL
+674 LDAGDGKEIIFVV
-687 ILNIKQKVALKLYMN
+687 KQKITLKIIAN
-702 CSTDKSGKT
+702 ASGNKKYI
-711 FVIKDP
+711 IKDAVG
-717 TGKIVFTS
+717 TELKAGDLS
-725 NDIVKNKTDNT
+725 KTADGDT
-736 LVEVTLEAGTY
+736 TIEITLEAGTY
-747 TIESLTGSVRF
+747 SFTSNGGGVRF

>member
-1 MRRNKLKV
+1 MKRNKLKV

-28 NTGSGTTPS
+28 NTGSGTTQS
-37 PTPTPTENGGGATTT
+37 PTTTPTENGGGATTPT

-60 TPSQTT
+60 TPSQST
-66 TTTPNQSSTANTP
+66 TTTPNQSSTNTP
-79 AQKVVKS
+79 EQNKIES
-86 ISISGGKTLY
+86 ISVSGQTK
-96 LVGEE
+96 E
-101 FSFDGVVVTKTYND
+101 FLPGSEFVFGGTVTKN
-115 ETQETATADEV
+115 
-126 TYKIYSDEDGTKE
+126 YSDGSQVVATEEEYIVTIYTDNSYETE
-139 ATSIATAGT
+139 AENIKTAGT
-148 YYVYVTCGGKDNYYA
+148 YYVVVSIGDKLATYEIV
-163 ITVQEKQQTI
+163 VREKQQTI

-182 TPTKTDISTKVDI
+182 TPTETDISTKVDI
-195 YNQNGNEVYATAN
+195 YNQHGNEVYVTAN

-213 QSEDKSATC
+213 QSEDKTATC

-233 QGSAVAAGESVS
+233 QGSAVAAGESVNVS
-245 VAADGTVSNG
+245 ADGTVSNG

-267 LTFYGMPS
+267 ITFYGMPS

-306 KFDVAAG
+306 EFDVAAG
-313 TYYFYVGASND
+313 TYYFYVGATN
-324 ALGTNAGGW
+324 ATLGTTAGGW

-343 VPTSSLTYSEIKV
+343 VPASSLTYSEIKV
-356 DASNAKTDFN
+356 DASNVRTDFN

-419 KGHSDNYDI
+419 KGHSDTYDI
-428 QVINPNATVENIVVK
+428 QVINPNATIENIVVK

-481 ITYKVLDGETDVT
+481 ITYKVLDGEADVT

-523 EVKER
+523 EVKEG

-613 ITLTVKNFNSESYYT
+613 ITLTVKNFNSESYYV
-628 KDNLTSSSVVKDATI
+628 KDANLTSGTDYKKQTLFEGNFVDVKV
-643 FDGNLITITGGKNLG
+643 GTGTCKADSNT
-658 APEGKDG
+658 A
-665 ICNQEVQIK
+665 INQGEMQIK
-674 LDANTDASKFKGL
+674 LDAGDGKEIIFVV
-687 ILNIKQKVALKLYMN
+687 KQKITLKIIAN
-702 CSTDKSGKT
+702 ASGNKKYI
-711 FVIKDP
+711 IKDAVG
-717 TGKIVFTS
+717 TELKAGDLS
-725 NDIVKNKTDNT
+725 KTADGDT
-736 LVEVTLEAGTY
+736 TIEITLEAGTY
-747 TIESLTGSVRF
+747 SFTSNGGGVRF

>member
-1 MRRNKLKV
+1 MKRNKLKV

-28 NTGSGTTPS
+28 NTGSGTTQS
-37 PTPTPTENGGGATTT
+37 PTPAPTVNGGGATTPT

-60 TPSQTT
+60 TPSQST
-66 TTTPNQSSTANTP
+66 TTTPNQSSTNTP
-79 AQKVVKS
+79 EQNKIES
-86 ISISGGKTLY
+86 ISVSGQTK
-96 LVGEE
+96 E
-101 FSFDGVVVTKTYND
+101 FLPGSEFVFGGTVTKN
-115 ETQETATADEV
+115 
-126 TYKIYSDEDGTKE
+126 YSDGSQVVATEEEYIVTIYTDNSYETE
-139 ATSIATAGT
+139 AENIKTAGT
-148 YYVYVTCGGKDNYYA
+148 YYVVVSIGDKLATYEIV
-163 ITVQEKQQTI
+163 VREKQQTI

-182 TPTKTDISTKVDI
+182 TPTKTDITTKVDI
-195 YNQNGNEVYATAN
+195 YNQHGNEVYVTAN

-213 QSEDKSATC
+213 QSEDKTATC

-233 QGSAVAAGESVS
+233 QGSAVAAGESVNVS
-245 VAADGTVSNG
+245 ADGTVSNG

-306 KFDVAAG
+306 EFDVAAG
-313 TYYFYVGASND
+313 TYYFYVGATN
-324 ALGTNAGGW
+324 ATLGTTAGGW

-343 VPTSSLTYSEIKV
+343 VPASSLTYSEIKV
-356 DASNAKTDFN
+356 DASNVRTDFN

-419 KGHSDNYDI
+419 KGHSDTYDI
-428 QVINPNATVENIVVK
+428 QVINPNATIENIVVK

-481 ITYKVLDGETDVT
+481 ITYKVLDGEADVT

-523 EVKER
+523 EVKEG

-613 ITLTVKNFNSESYYT
+613 ITLTVKNFNSESYYV
-628 KDNLTSSSVVKDATI
+628 KDANLTSGTDYKKQTLFEGNFVDVKV
-643 FDGNLITITGGKNLG
+643 GTGTCKADSNT
-658 APEGKDG
+658 A
-665 ICNQEVQIK
+665 INQGEMQIK
-674 LDANTDASKFKGL
+674 LDPGDGKEIIFVV
-687 ILNIKQKVALKLYMN
+687 KQKITLKIIAN
-702 CSTDKSGKT
+702 ASGNKKYI
-711 FVIKDP
+711 IKDAVG
-717 TGKIVFTS
+717 TELKAGDLS
-725 NDIVKNKTDNT
+725 KTADGDT
-736 LVEVTLEAGTY
+736 TIEITLEAGTY
-747 TIESLTGSVRF
+747 SFTSNGGGVRF

>member
-1 MRRNKLKV
+1 MKRNKLKV

-28 NTGSGTTPS
+28 NTGSGTTQS
-37 PTPTPTENGGGATTT
+37 PTSTPTENGGGATTPT

-60 TPSQTT
+60 TPSQST
-66 TTTPNQSSTANTP
+66 TTTPNQSSTNTP
-79 AQKVVKS
+79 EQNKIES
-86 ISISGGKTLY
+86 ISVSGQTK
-96 LVGEE
+96 E
-101 FSFDGVVVTKTYND
+101 FLPGSEFVFGGTVTKN
-115 ETQETATADEV
+115 
-126 TYKIYSDEDGTKE
+126 YSDGSQVVATEEEYIVTIYTDNSYETE
-139 ATSIATAGT
+139 AESIKTAGT
-148 YYVYVTCGGKDNYYA
+148 YYVVVSIGDKLATYEIV
-163 ITVQEKQQTI
+163 VREKQQTI

-195 YNQNGNEVYATAN
+195 YNQHGNEVYVTAN

-213 QSEDKSATC
+213 QSEDKTATC

-233 QGSAVAAGESVS
+233 QGSAVAAGESVNVS
-245 VAADGTVSNG
+245 ADGTVSNG

-306 KFDVAAG
+306 EFDVAAG
-313 TYYFYVGASND
+313 TYYFYVGATN
-324 ALGTNAGGW
+324 ATLGTTAGGW

-343 VPTSSLTYSEIKV
+343 VPASSLTYSEIKV
-356 DASNAKTDFN
+356 DASNVRTDFN

-419 KGHSDNYDI
+419 KGHSDTYDI
-428 QVINPNATVENIVVK
+428 QVINPNATIENIVVK

-481 ITYKVLDGETDVT
+481 ITYKVLDGEADVT

-523 EVKER
+523 EVKEG

-613 ITLTVKNFNSESYYT
+613 ITLTVKNFNSESYYV
-628 KDNLTSSSVVKDATI
+628 KDANLTSGTDYKKQTLFEGNFVDVKV
-643 FDGNLITITGGKNLG
+643 GTGTCKADSNT
-658 APEGKDG
+658 A
-665 ICNQEVQIK
+665 INQGEMQIK
-674 LDANTDASKFKGL
+674 LDAGDGKEIIFVV
-687 ILNIKQKVALKLYMN
+687 KQKITLKIIAN
-702 CSTDKSGKT
+702 ASGNKKYI
-711 FVIKDP
+711 IKDAVG
-717 TGKIVFTS
+717 TELKAGDLS
-725 NDIVKNKTDNT
+725 KTADGDT
-736 LVEVTLEAGTY
+736 TIEITLEAGTY
-747 TIESLTGSVRF
+747 SFTSNGGGVRF

>member
-1 MRRNKLKV
+1 MKRNKLKV

-28 NTGSGTTPS
+28 HTGSGTTQS
-37 PTPTPTENGGGATTT
+37 PTPTPTENGGGATTPT

-60 TPSQTT
+60 TPSQST
-66 TTTPNQSSTANTP
+66 TTTPNQSSTNTP
-79 AQKVVKS
+79 EQNKIES
-86 ISISGGKTLY
+86 ISVSGQTK
-96 LVGEE
+96 E
-101 FSFDGVVVTKTYND
+101 FLPGSEFVFGGTVTKN
-115 ETQETATADEV
+115 
-126 TYKIYSDEDGTKE
+126 YSDGSQVVATEEEYIVTIYTDNSYETE
-139 ATSIATAGT
+139 AENIKTAGT
-148 YYVYVTCGGKDNYYA
+148 YYVVVSIGDKLATYEIV
-163 ITVQEKQQTI
+163 VREKQQTI

-195 YNQNGNEVYATAN
+195 YNQHGNEVYVTAN

-213 QSEDKSATC
+213 QSEDKTATC

-233 QGSAVAAGESVS
+233 QGSAVAAGESVNVS
-245 VAADGTVSNG
+245 ADGTVSNG

-306 KFDVAAG
+306 EFDVAAG
-313 TYYFYVGASND
+313 TYYFYVGATN
-324 ALGTNAGGW
+324 ATLGTTAGGW

-343 VPTSSLTYSEIKV
+343 VPASSLTYSEIKV
-356 DASNAKTDFN
+356 DASNVRTDFN

-419 KGHSDNYDI
+419 KGHSDTYDI
-428 QVINPNATVENIVVK
+428 QVINPNATIENIVVK

-481 ITYKVLDGETDVT
+481 ITYKVLDGEADVT

-523 EVKER
+523 EVKEG

-613 ITLTVKNFNSESYYT
+613 ITLTVKNFNSESYYV
-628 KDNLTSSSVVKDATI
+628 KDANLTSGTDYKKQTLFEGNFVDVKV
-643 FDGNLITITGGKNLG
+643 GTGTCKADSNT
-658 APEGKDG
+658 A
-665 ICNQEVQIK
+665 INQGEMQIK
-674 LDANTDASKFKGL
+674 LDAGDGKEIIFVV
-687 ILNIKQKVALKLYMN
+687 KQKITLKIIAN
-702 CSTDKSGKT
+702 ASGNKKYI
-711 FVIKDP
+711 IKDAVG
-717 TGKIVFTS
+717 TELKAGDLS
-725 NDIVKNKTDNT
+725 KTADGDT
-736 LVEVTLEAGTY
+736 TIEITLEAGTY
-747 TIESLTGSVRF
+747 SFTSNGGGVRF

>member
-1 MRRNKLKV
+1 MKRNKLKV

-28 NTGSGTTPS
+28 NTGSGTTQS
-37 PTPTPTENGGGATTT
+37 PTTTPTENGGGATT
-52 PTPTPVPT
+52 PTPVPT
-60 TPSQTT
+60 TPSQST
-66 TTTPNQSSTANTP
+66 TTTPNQSSTNTP
-79 AQKVVKS
+79 EQNKIES
-86 ISISGGKTLY
+86 ISVSGQTK
-96 LVGEE
+96 E
-101 FSFDGVVVTKTYND
+101 FLPGSEFVFGGTVTKN
-115 ETQETATADEV
+115 
-126 TYKIYSDEDGTKE
+126 YSDGSQVVATEEEYIVTIYTDNSYETE
-139 ATSIATAGT
+139 AENIKTAGT
-148 YYVYVTCGGKDNYYA
+148 YYVVVSIGDKLATYEIV
-163 ITVQEKQQTI
+163 VREKQQTI

-195 YNQNGNEVYATAN
+195 YNQHGNEVYVTAN

-213 QSEDKSATC
+213 QSEDKTATC

-233 QGSAVAAGESVS
+233 QGSAVAAGESVNVS
-245 VAADGTVSNG
+245 ADGTVSNG

-306 KFDVAAG
+306 EFDVAAG
-313 TYYFYVGASND
+313 TYYFYVGATN
-324 ALGTNAGGW
+324 ATLGTTAGGW

-343 VPTSSLTYSEIKV
+343 VPASSLTYSEIKV
-356 DASNAKTDFN
+356 DASNVRTDFN

-419 KGHSDNYDI
+419 KGHSDTYDI
-428 QVINPNATVENIVVK
+428 QVINPNATIENIVVK

-481 ITYKVLDGETDVT
+481 ITYKVLDGEADVT

-523 EVKER
+523 EVKEG

-613 ITLTVKNFNSESYYT
+613 ITLTVKNFNSESYYV
-628 KDNLTSSSVVKDATI
+628 KDANLTSGTDYKKQTLFEGNFVDVKV
-643 FDGNLITITGGKNLG
+643 GTGTCKADSNT
-658 APEGKDG
+658 A
-665 ICNQEVQIK
+665 INQGEMQIK
-674 LDANTDASKFKGL
+674 LDAGDGKEIIFVV
-687 ILNIKQKVALKLYMN
+687 KQKITLKIIAN
-702 CSTDKSGKT
+702 ASGNKKYI
-711 FVIKDP
+711 IKDAVG
-717 TGKIVFTS
+717 TELKAGDLS
-725 NDIVKNKTDNT
+725 KTADGDT
-736 LVEVTLEAGTY
+736 TIEITLEAGTY
-747 TIESLTGSVRF
+747 SFTSNGGGVRF

>member
-182 TPTKTDISTKVDI
+182 SSNITEKFNI
-195 YNQNGNEVYATAN
+195 YSQNGNEVYATAT
-208 SSKKI
+208 STKYLEYETKT
-213 QSEDKSATC
+213 ATV

-233 QGSAVAAGESVS
+233 KGSAVGKGETVS

-275 SEQKRSFI
+275 DNKKRSFI
-283 LTNNADYSR
+283 LTNNADVTR
-292 EVASAADKTNIGSY
+292 EIASAADKTNIGSY
-306 KFDVAAG
+306 EFDVAAG

-324 ALGTNAGGW
+324 ALGTEAGGW

-343 VPTSSLTYSEIKV
+343 VPASSLTYSEIKV
-356 DASNAKTDFN
+356 DASNARTDFN
-366 LNDTFSTDGLVVKGK
+366 LNDTFSTDGLVVKCK

-419 KGHSDNYDI
+419 KGHSDTYDI
-428 QVINPNATVENIVVK
+428 QVINPNATIENIVVK

-494 SQFTTLTKGT
+494 SSFTTLTKGT
-504 YTVELT
+504 YKVELT
-510 YASKTTTYNITML
+510 YASKTTTYDITML
-523 EVKER
+523 EVKEG
-528 KFEYKNEVAVGSDS
+528 KFDYKNEVAVGSDS
-542 YASSLIV
+542 YASSLII

-613 ITLTVKNFNSESYYT
+613 ITLTVKNFNSESYST
-628 KDNLTSSSVVKDATI
+628 SGLTVGTDYKNSVL
-643 FDGNLITITGGKNLG
+643 FEGNLVDVKVGTGTCK
-658 APEGKDG
+658 ADDAKDKDTM
-665 ICNQEVQIK
+665 NHEVQIK
-674 LDANTDASKFKGL
+674 LDSGAGKEIIFVV
-687 ILNIKQKVALKLYMN
+687 KQKITLKIAIN
-702 CSTDKSGKT
+702 ASGKKKY
-711 FVIKDP
+711 VIKDS
-717 TGKIVFTS
+717 TGTVVPNGSGNVGITKDSNTIVE
-725 NDIVKNKTDNT
+725 I
-736 LVEVTLEAGTY
+736 TLEAGTY
-747 TIESLTGSVRF
+747 TLASDGGGVRF

>member
-1 MRRNKLKV
+1 MKRNKLKV

-28 NTGSGTTPS
+28 NTGSGTTQS
-37 PTPTPTENGGGATTT
+37 PTQTPTENGGGATTPT

-60 TPSQTT
+60 TPSQST
-66 TTTPNQSSTANTP
+66 TTTPNQSSTNTHE
-79 AQKVVKS
+79 QNKIES
-86 ISISGGKTLY
+86 ISVSGQTK
-96 LVGEE
+96 E
-101 FSFDGVVVTKTYND
+101 FLPGSEFVFGGTVTKN
-115 ETQETATADEV
+115 
-126 TYKIYSDEDGTKE
+126 YSDGSQVVATEEEYIVTIYTDNSYETE
-139 ATSIATAGT
+139 AENIKTAGT
-148 YYVYVTCGGKDNYYA
+148 YYVVVSIGDKLATYEIV
-163 ITVQEKQQTI
+163 VREKQQTI

-195 YNQNGNEVYATAN
+195 YNQHGNEVYVTAN

-213 QSEDKSATC
+213 QSEDKTATC

-233 QGSAVAAGESVS
+233 QGSAVAAGESVNVS
-245 VAADGTVSNG
+245 ADGTVSNG

-306 KFDVAAG
+306 EFDVAAG
-313 TYYFYVGASND
+313 TYYFYVGATN
-324 ALGTNAGGW
+324 ATLGTTAGGW

-343 VPTSSLTYSEIKV
+343 VPASSLTYSEIKV
-356 DASNAKTDFN
+356 DASNVRTDFN

-419 KGHSDNYDI
+419 KGHSDTYDI
-428 QVINPNATVENIVVK
+428 QVINPNATIENIVVK

-481 ITYKVLDGETDVT
+481 ITYKVLDGEADVT

-523 EVKER
+523 EVKEG

-613 ITLTVKNFNSESYYT
+613 ITLTVKNFNSESYYV
-628 KDNLTSSSVVKDATI
+628 KDANLTSGTDYKKQTLFEGNFVDVKV
-643 FDGNLITITGGKNLG
+643 GTGTCKADSNT
-658 APEGKDG
+658 A
-665 ICNQEVQIK
+665 INQGEMQIK
-674 LDANTDASKFKGL
+674 LDAGDGKEIIFVV
-687 ILNIKQKVALKLYMN
+687 KQKITLKIIAN
-702 CSTDKSGKT
+702 ASGNKKYI
-711 FVIKDP
+711 IKDAVG
-717 TGKIVFTS
+717 TELKAGDLS
-725 NDIVKNKTDNT
+725 KTADGDT
-736 LVEVTLEAGTY
+736 TIEITLEAGTY
-747 TIESLTGSVRF
+747 SFTSNGGGVRF

>member
-1 MRRNKLKV
+1 MKRNKLKV

-28 NTGSGTTPS
+28 NTGSGTTQS
-37 PTPTPTENGGGATTT
+37 PTPTPTENGGGATTPT

-60 TPSQTT
+60 TPSQST
-66 TTTPNQSSTANTP
+66 TTTPNQSSTNTP
-79 AQKVVKS
+79 EQNKIES
-86 ISISGGKTLY
+86 ISVSGQTK
-96 LVGEE
+96 E
-101 FSFDGVVVTKTYND
+101 FLPGSEFVFGGTVTKN
-115 ETQETATADEV
+115 
-126 TYKIYSDEDGTKE
+126 YSDGSQVVATEEEYIVTIYTDNSYETE
-139 ATSIATAGT
+139 AENIKTAGT
-148 YYVYVTCGGKDNYYA
+148 YYVVVSIGDKLATYEIV
-163 ITVQEKQQTI
+163 VREKQQTI

-195 YNQNGNEVYATAN
+195 YNQHGNEVYVTAN

-213 QSEDKSATC
+213 QSEDKTATC

-233 QGSAVAAGESVS
+233 QGSAVAAGESVNVS
-245 VAADGTVSNG
+245 ADGTVSNG

-306 KFDVAAG
+306 EFDVAAG
-313 TYYFYVGASND
+313 TYYFYVGATN
-324 ALGTNAGGW
+324 ATLGTTAGGW

-343 VPTSSLTYSEIKV
+343 VPASSLTYSEIKV
-356 DASNAKTDFN
+356 DASNVRTDFN

-419 KGHSDNYDI
+419 KGHSDTYDI
-428 QVINPNATVENIVVK
+428 QVINPNATIENIVVK

-481 ITYKVLDGETDVT
+481 ITYKVLDGEADVT
-494 SQFTTLTKGT
+494 SQFTTLTKKT

-523 EVKER
+523 EVKEG

-613 ITLTVKNFNSESYYT
+613 ITLTVKNFNSESYYV
-628 KDNLTSSSVVKDATI
+628 KDANLTSGTDYKKQTLFEGNFVDVKV
-643 FDGNLITITGGKNLG
+643 GTGTCKADSNT
-658 APEGKDG
+658 A
-665 ICNQEVQIK
+665 INQGEMQIK
-674 LDANTDASKFKGL
+674 LDAGDGKEIIFVV
-687 ILNIKQKVALKLYMN
+687 KQKITLKIIAN
-702 CSTDKSGKT
+702 ASGNKKYI
-711 FVIKDP
+711 IKDAVG
-717 TGKIVFTS
+717 TELKAGDLS
-725 NDIVKNKTDNT
+725 KTADGDT
-736 LVEVTLEAGTY
+736 TIEITLEAGTY
-747 TIESLTGSVRF
+747 SFTSNGGGVRF

>member
-1 MRRNKLKV
+1 MKRNKLKV

-28 NTGSGTTPS
+28 NTGSGTTQS
-37 PTPTPTENGGGATTT
+37 PTTTPTENGGGATTPT

-60 TPSQTT
+60 TPSQST
-66 TTTPNQSSTANTP
+66 TTTPNQSSTNTP
-79 AQKVVKS
+79 EQNKIES
-86 ISISGGKTLY
+86 ISVSGQTK
-96 LVGEE
+96 E
-101 FSFDGVVVTKTYND
+101 FLPGSEFVFGGTVTKN
-115 ETQETATADEV
+115 
-126 TYKIYSDEDGTKE
+126 YSDGSQVVATEEEYIVTIYTDNSYETE
-139 ATSIATAGT
+139 AENIKTAGT
-148 YYVYVTCGGKDNYYA
+148 YYVVVSIGDKLATYEIV
-163 ITVQEKQQTI
+163 VREKQQTI

-182 TPTKTDISTKVDI
+182 TPTNTDISTKVDI
-195 YNQNGNEVYATAN
+195 YNQHGNEVYVTAN

-213 QSEDKSATC
+213 QSEDKTATC

-233 QGSAVAAGESVS
+233 QGSAVAAGERVNVS
-245 VAADGTVSNG
+245 ADGTVSNG

-306 KFDVAAG
+306 EFDVAAG
-313 TYYFYVGASND
+313 TYYFYVGATN
-324 ALGTNAGGW
+324 ATLGTTAGGW

-343 VPTSSLTYSEIKV
+343 VPASSLTYSEIKV
-356 DASNAKTDFN
+356 DASNVRTDFN

-419 KGHSDNYDI
+419 KGHSDTYDI
-428 QVINPNATVENIVVK
+428 QVINPNATIENIVVK

-467 SDSVTQDIAYDAEK
+467 SDSVTQDIAYDVEK
-481 ITYKVLDGETDVT
+481 ITYKVLDGEADVT

-523 EVKER
+523 EVKEG

-613 ITLTVKNFNSESYYT
+613 ITLTVKNFNSESYYV
-628 KDNLTSSSVVKDATI
+628 KDANLTSGTDYKEQTLFEGNFVDVKV
-643 FDGNLITITGGKNLG
+643 GTGTCKADSNT
-658 APEGKDG
+658 A
-665 ICNQEVQIK
+665 INQGEMQIK
-674 LDANTDASKFKGL
+674 LDAGDGKEIIFVV
-687 ILNIKQKVALKLYMN
+687 KQKITLKIIAN
-702 CSTDKSGKT
+702 ASGNKKYI
-711 FVIKDP
+711 IKDAVG
-717 TGKIVFTS
+717 TELKAGDLS
-725 NDIVKNKTDNT
+725 KTADGDT
-736 LVEVTLEAGTY
+736 TIEITLEAGTY
-747 TIESLTGSVRF
+747 SFTSNGGGVRF

>member
-28 NTGSGTTPS
+28 NTGSGTTQS
-37 PTPTPTENGGGATTT
+37 PTQTPTENGGGATTPT

-60 TPSQTT
+60 TPSQST
-66 TTTPNQSSTANTP
+66 TTTPNQSSTNTP
-79 AQKVVKS
+79 EQNKIES
-86 ISISGGKTLY
+86 ISVSGQTK
-96 LVGEE
+96 E
-101 FSFDGVVVTKTYND
+101 FLPGSEFVFGGTVTKN
-115 ETQETATADEV
+115 
-126 TYKIYSDEDGTKE
+126 YSDGSQVVATEEEYIVTIYTDNSYETE
-139 ATSIATAGT
+139 AENIKTAGT
-148 YYVYVTCGGKDNYYA
+148 YYVVVSIGDKLATYEIV
-163 ITVQEKQQTI
+163 VQEKQQTI

-195 YNQNGNEVYATAN
+195 YNQHGNEVYVTAN

-213 QSEDKSATC
+213 QSEDKTATC

-233 QGSAVAAGESVS
+233 QGSAVAAGESVNVS
-245 VAADGTVSNG
+245 ADGTVSNG

-306 KFDVAAG
+306 EFDVAAG
-313 TYYFYVGASND
+313 TYYFYVGATN
-324 ALGTNAGGW
+324 ATLGTTAGGW

-343 VPTSSLTYSEIKV
+343 VPASSLTYSEIKV
-356 DASNAKTDFN
+356 DASNVRTDFN

-419 KGHSDNYDI
+419 KGHSDTYDI
-428 QVINPNATVENIVVK
+428 QVINPNATIENIVVK

-481 ITYKVLDGETDVT
+481 ITYKVLDGEADVT

-523 EVKER
+523 EVKEG

-595 SVGTVYMKLSYQ
+595 SAGTVYMKLSYQ

-628 KDNLTSSSVVKDATI
+628 KDNLTSSSVVKNVTI

-665 ICNQEVQIK
+665 VCNQEIQIK

-702 CSTDKSGKT
+702 CSTEKSGKT

-747 TIESLTGSVRF
+747 TIESITGSVRF

>member
-1 MRRNKLKV
+1 MKRNKLKV
-9 LSSLAILGIAGLGL
+9 LSSLAILEIAGLGL

-28 NTGSGTTPS
+28 NTGSGTTQS
-37 PTPTPTENGGGATTT
+37 PTPT

-60 TPSQTT
+60 TPSQST
-66 TTTPNQSSTANTP
+66 TTTPNQSSTNTP
-79 AQKVVKS
+79 EQNKIES
-86 ISISGGKTLY
+86 ISVSGQTK
-96 LVGEE
+96 E
-101 FSFDGVVVTKTYND
+101 FLPGSEFVFGGTVTKN
-115 ETQETATADEV
+115 
-126 TYKIYSDEDGTKE
+126 YSDGSQVVATEEEYIVTIYTDNSYETE
-139 ATSIATAGT
+139 AENIKTAGT
-148 YYVYVTCGGKDNYYA
+148 YYVVVSIGDKLATYEIV
-163 ITVQEKQQTI
+163 VREKQQTI

-182 TPTKTDISTKVDI
+182 TPTQTDISTKVDI
-195 YNQNGNEVYATAN
+195 YNQHGNEVYVTAN

-213 QSEDKSATC
+213 QSEDKTATC

-233 QGSAVAAGESVS
+233 QGSAVAAGESVNVS
-245 VAADGTVSNG
+245 ADGTVSNG

-306 KFDVAAG
+306 EFDVAAG
-313 TYYFYVGASND
+313 TYYFYVGATN
-324 ALGTNAGGW
+324 ATLGTTAGGW

-343 VPTSSLTYSEIKV
+343 VPASSLTYSEIKV
-356 DASNAKTDFN
+356 DASNVRTDFN

-419 KGHSDNYDI
+419 KGHSDTYDI
-428 QVINPNATVENIVVK
+428 QVINPNATIENIVVK

-481 ITYKVLDGETDVT
+481 ITYKVLDGEADVT

-523 EVKER
+523 EVKEG

-613 ITLTVKNFNSESYYT
+613 ITLTVKNFNSESYYV
-628 KDNLTSSSVVKDATI
+628 KDANLTSGTDYKKQTLFEGNFVDVKV
-643 FDGNLITITGGKNLG
+643 GTGTCKADSNT
-658 APEGKDG
+658 A
-665 ICNQEVQIK
+665 INQGEMQIK
-674 LDANTDASKFKGL
+674 LDAGDGKEIIFVV
-687 ILNIKQKVALKLYMN
+687 KQKITLKIIAN
-702 CSTDKSGKT
+702 ASGNKKYI
-711 FVIKDP
+711 IKDAVG
-717 TGKIVFTS
+717 TELKAGDLS
-725 NDIVKNKTDNT
+725 KTADGDT
-736 LVEVTLEAGTY
+736 TIEITLEAGTY
-747 TIESLTGSVRF
+747 SFTSNGGGVRF

>member
-1 MRRNKLKV
+1 MKRNKLKV

-28 NTGSGTTPS
+28 NTGSGTTQS
-37 PTPTPTENGGGATTT
+37 PTTTPTENGGGATTPT

-60 TPSQTT
+60 TQSQST
-66 TTTPNQSSTANTP
+66 TTTPNQSSTNTP
-79 AQKVVKS
+79 EQNKIES
-86 ISISGGKTLY
+86 ISVSGQTK
-96 LVGEE
+96 E
-101 FSFDGVVVTKTYND
+101 FLPGSEFVFGGTVTKN
-115 ETQETATADEV
+115 
-126 TYKIYSDEDGTKE
+126 YSDGSQVVATEEEYIVTIYTDNSYETE
-139 ATSIATAGT
+139 AENIKTAGT
-148 YYVYVTCGGKDNYYA
+148 YYVVVSIGDKLATYEIV
-163 ITVQEKQQTI
+163 VREKQQTI

-195 YNQNGNEVYATAN
+195 YNQHGNEVYVTAN

-213 QSEDKSATC
+213 QSEDKTATC

-233 QGSAVAAGESVS
+233 QGSAVAAGESVNVS
-245 VAADGTVSNG
+245 ADGTVSNG

-306 KFDVAAG
+306 EFDVAAG
-313 TYYFYVGASND
+313 TYYFYVGATN
-324 ALGTNAGGW
+324 ATLGTTAGGW

-343 VPTSSLTYSEIKV
+343 VPASSLTYSEIKV
-356 DASNAKTDFN
+356 DASNVRTDFN

-419 KGHSDNYDI
+419 KGHSDTYDI
-428 QVINPNATVENIVVK
+428 QVINPNATIENIVVK

-481 ITYKVLDGETDVT
+481 ITYKVLDGEADVT

-523 EVKER
+523 EVKEG

-613 ITLTVKNFNSESYYT
+613 ITLTVKNFNSESYYV
-628 KDNLTSSSVVKDATI
+628 KDANLTSGTDYKKQTLFEGNFVDVKV
-643 FDGNLITITGGKNLG
+643 GTGTCKADSNT
-658 APEGKDG
+658 A
-665 ICNQEVQIK
+665 INQGEMQIK
-674 LDANTDASKFKGL
+674 LDAGDGKEIIFVV
-687 ILNIKQKVALKLYMN
+687 KQKITLKIIAN
-702 CSTDKSGKT
+702 ASGNKKYI
-711 FVIKDP
+711 IKDAVG
-717 TGKIVFTS
+717 TELKAGDLS
-725 NDIVKNKTDNT
+725 KTADGDT
-736 LVEVTLEAGTY
+736 TIEITLEAGTY
-747 TIESLTGSVRF
+747 SFTSNGGGVRF

>member
-1 MRRNKLKV
+1 MKRNKLKV

-28 NTGSGTTPS
+28 NTGSGTTQS
-37 PTPTPTENGGGATTT
+37 PTTTPTENGGGATTPT

-60 TPSQTT
+60 TPSQST
-66 TTTPNQSSTANTP
+66 TTTPNQSSTNTP
-79 AQKVVKS
+79 EQNKIES
-86 ISISGGKTLY
+86 ISVSGQTK
-96 LVGEE
+96 E
-101 FSFDGVVVTKTYND
+101 FLPGSEFVFGGTVTKN
-115 ETQETATADEV
+115 
-126 TYKIYSDEDGTKE
+126 YSDGSQVVATEEEYIVTIYTDNSYETE
-139 ATSIATAGT
+139 AENIKTAGT
-148 YYVYVTCGGKDNYYA
+148 YYVVVSIGDKLATYEIV
-163 ITVQEKQQTI
+163 VREKQQTI

-195 YNQNGNEVYATAN
+195 YNQHGNEVYVTAN

-213 QSEDKSATC
+213 QSEDKTATC

-233 QGSAVAAGESVS
+233 QGSAVAAGESVNVS
-245 VAADGTVSNG
+245 ADGTVSNG

-306 KFDVAAG
+306 EFDVAAG
-313 TYYFYVGASND
+313 TYYFYVGATN
-324 ALGTNAGGW
+324 ATLGTTAGGW

-343 VPTSSLTYSEIKV
+343 VPASSLTYSEIKV
-356 DASNAKTDFN
+356 DASNVRTDFN

-419 KGHSDNYDI
+419 KGHSDTYDI
-428 QVINPNATVENIVVK
+428 QVINPNATIENIVVK

-481 ITYKVLDGETDVT
+481 ITYKVLDGEADVT

-504 YTVELT
+504 YTVGLT

-523 EVKER
+523 EVKEG

-613 ITLTVKNFNSESYYT
+613 ITLTVKNFNSESYYV
-628 KDNLTSSSVVKDATI
+628 KDANLTSGTDYKKQTLFEGNFVDVKV
-643 FDGNLITITGGKNLG
+643 GTGTCKADSNT
-658 APEGKDG
+658 A
-665 ICNQEVQIK
+665 INQGEMQIK
-674 LDANTDASKFKGL
+674 LDAGDGKEIIFVV
-687 ILNIKQKVALKLYMN
+687 KQKITLKIIAN
-702 CSTDKSGKT
+702 ASGNKKYI
-711 FVIKDP
+711 IKDAVG
-717 TGKIVFTS
+717 TELKAGDLS
-725 NDIVKNKTDNT
+725 KTADGDT
-736 LVEVTLEAGTY
+736 TIEITLEAGTY
-747 TIESLTGSVRF
+747 SFTSNGGGVRF

>member
-1 MRRNKLKV
+1 MKRNKLKV

-28 NTGSGTTPS
+28 NTGSGTTQS
-37 PTPTPTENGGGATTT
+37 PTTTPTENGGGATTPT

-60 TPSQTT
+60 TPSQST
-66 TTTPNQSSTANTP
+66 TTTPNQSSTNTP
-79 AQKVVKS
+79 EQNKIES
-86 ISISGGKTLY
+86 ISVSGQTK
-96 LVGEE
+96 E
-101 FSFDGVVVTKTYND
+101 FLPGSEFVFGGTVTKN
-115 ETQETATADEV
+115 
-126 TYKIYSDEDGTKE
+126 YSDGSQVVATEEEYIVTIYTDNSYETE
-139 ATSIATAGT
+139 AENIKTAGT
-148 YYVYVTCGGKDNYYA
+148 YYVVVSIWDKLATYEIV
-163 ITVQEKQQTI
+163 VREKQQTI

-195 YNQNGNEVYATAN
+195 YNQHGNEVYVTAN

-213 QSEDKSATC
+213 QSEDKTATC

-233 QGSAVAAGESVS
+233 QGSAVAAGESVNVS
-245 VAADGTVSNG
+245 ADGTVSNG

-306 KFDVAAG
+306 EFDVAAG
-313 TYYFYVGASND
+313 TYYFYVGATN
-324 ALGTNAGGW
+324 ATLGTTAGGW

-343 VPTSSLTYSEIKV
+343 VPASSLTYSEIKV
-356 DASNAKTDFN
+356 DASNVRTDFN

-419 KGHSDNYDI
+419 KGHSDTYDI
-428 QVINPNATVENIVVK
+428 QVINPNATIENIVVK

-481 ITYKVLDGETDVT
+481 ITYKVLDGEADVT

-523 EVKER
+523 EVKEG

-613 ITLTVKNFNSESYYT
+613 ITLTVKNFNSESYYV
-628 KDNLTSSSVVKDATI
+628 KDANLTSGTDYKKQTLFEGNFVDVKV
-643 FDGNLITITGGKNLG
+643 GTGTCEADSNT
-658 APEGKDG
+658 A
-665 ICNQEVQIK
+665 INQGEMQIK
-674 LDANTDASKFKGL
+674 LGAGDGKEIIFVV
-687 ILNIKQKVALKLYMN
+687 KQKITLKIIAN
-702 CSTDKSGKT
+702 ASGNKKYI
-711 FVIKDP
+711 IKDAVG
-717 TGKIVFTS
+717 TELKAGDLS
-725 NDIVKNKTDNT
+725 KTADGDT
-736 LVEVTLEAGTY
+736 TIEITLEAGTY
-747 TIESLTGSVRF
+747 SFTSNGGGVRF

>member
-1 MRRNKLKV
+1 MKRNKLKV

-28 NTGSGTTPS
+28 NTGSGTTQS
-37 PTPTPTENGGGATTT
+37 PTTTPTENGGGATTPT

-60 TPSQTT
+60 TPSQST
-66 TTTPNQSSTANTP
+66 TTTPNQSSTNTP
-79 AQKVVKS
+79 EQNKIES
-86 ISISGGKTLY
+86 ISVSGQTK
-96 LVGEE
+96 E
-101 FSFDGVVVTKTYND
+101 FLPGSEFVFGGTVTKN
-115 ETQETATADEV
+115 
-126 TYKIYSDEDGTKE
+126 YSDGSQVVATEEEYIVTIYTDNSYETE
-139 ATSIATAGT
+139 AENIKTAGT
-148 YYVYVTCGGKDNYYA
+148 YYVVVSIGDKLATYEIV
-163 ITVQEKQQTI
+163 VREKQQTI

-195 YNQNGNEVYATAN
+195 YNQHGNEVYVTAN

-213 QSEDKSATC
+213 QSEDKTATC

-233 QGSAVAAGESVS
+233 QGSAVAAGESVNVS
-245 VAADGTVSNG
+245 ADGTVSNG

-306 KFDVAAG
+306 EFDVAAG
-313 TYYFYVGASND
+313 TYYFYVGATN
-324 ALGTNAGGW
+324 ATLGTTAGGW

-343 VPTSSLTYSEIKV
+343 VPASSLTYSEIKV
-356 DASNAKTDFN
+356 DASNVRTDFN

-419 KGHSDNYDI
+419 KGHSDTYDI
-428 QVINPNATVENIVVK
+428 QVINPNATIENIVVK

-559 SKYNDTILST
+559 SKYNDTFLST

-613 ITLTVKNFNSESYYT
+613 ITLTVKNFNSESYYV
-628 KDNLTSSSVVKDATI
+628 KDANLTSGTDYKKQTLFEGNFVDVKV
-643 FDGNLITITGGKNLG
+643 GTGTCKADSNT
-658 APEGKDG
+658 A
-665 ICNQEVQIK
+665 INQGEMQIK
-674 LDANTDASKFKGL
+674 LDAGDGKEIIFVV
-687 ILNIKQKVALKLYMN
+687 KQKITLKIIAN
-702 CSTDKSGKT
+702 ASGNKKYI
-711 FVIKDP
+711 IKDAVG
-717 TGKIVFTS
+717 TELKAGDLS
-725 NDIVKNKTDNT
+725 KTADGDT
-736 LVEVTLEAGTY
+736 TIEITLEAGTY
-747 TIESLTGSVRF
+747 SFTSNGGGVRF

>member
-1 MRRNKLKV
+1 M
-9 LSSLAILGIAGLGL
+9 
-23 AACNN
+23 
-28 NTGSGTTPS
+28 
-37 PTPTPTENGGGATTT
+37 
-52 PTPTPVPT
+52 
-60 TPSQTT
+60 
-66 TTTPNQSSTANTP
+66 
-79 AQKVVKS
+79 
-86 ISISGGKTLY
+86 
-96 LVGEE
+96 
-101 FSFDGVVVTKTYND
+101 
-115 ETQETATADEV
+115 
-126 TYKIYSDEDGTKE
+126 
-139 ATSIATAGT
+139 
-148 YYVYVTCGGKDNYYA
+148 
-163 ITVQEKQQTI
+163 
-173 HENAVVKGV
+173 
-182 TPTKTDISTKVDI
+182 
-195 YNQNGNEVYATAN
+195 
-208 SSKKI
+208 
-213 QSEDKSATC
+213 
-222 DGIEFSQRLKM
+222 
-233 QGSAVAAGESVS
+233 
-245 VAADGTVSNG
+245 
-255 RVIVVKV
+255 
-262 AQASK
+262 
-267 LTFYGMPS
+267 
-275 SEQKRSFI
+275 
-283 LTNNADYSR
+283 
-292 EVASAADKTNIGSY
+292 
-306 KFDVAAG
+306 
-313 TYYFYVGASND
+313 
-324 ALGTNAGGW
+324 
-333 YFYGVDIAYD
+333 
-343 VPTSSLTYSEIKV
+343 
-356 DASNAKTDFN
+356 
-366 LNDTFSTDGLVVKGK
+366 
-381 NNLGTWDILSKE
+381 
-393 DYKVTNTDDTEVST
+393 
-407 ATPGKKTLKVTA
+407 
-419 KGHSDNYDI
+419 
-428 QVINPNATVENIVVK
+428 
-443 EEAKGVYKQ
+443 
-452 GEVISLSG
+452 ISLSG

-481 ITYKVLDGETDVT
+481 ITYKVLDGEADVT

-523 EVKER
+523 EVKEG

-628 KDNLTSSSVVKDATI
+628 KDNLTSSSVVKNVTI

-747 TIESLTGSVRF
+747 TIESITGSVRF